1 MSMNLLFVS
10 AAFPPKSDPECLQTA
25 KYFKYL
31 KEEKAFN
38 VEVVTSKEPTL
49 FMPVDE
55 SLRSYD
61 SGYQNKVEVP
71 VYETKVTNFLLRK
84 ILREGI
90 DWPDSKFS
98 FHWQSNTVVKQLKLK
113 PDIIYSRSY
122 PLSSTV
128 LAYKLQKF
136 FQVPW
141 VLHLSDPWSISPTHK
156 FSRKQQEYHVKM
168 EQACFGAA
176 EKICLTSEK
185 LLEKYKKLY
194 RSFSAKFEYFPNVFD
209 KEEVVDNNNIVWG
222 NKLKIVYTGG
232 LAGLRSPDIFFKTL
246 LLLEEQVK
254 DLDEKLEVI
263 FAGQLDRRNKE
274 LVNAFQSRAKYFKH
288 IGSLSYAQTL
298 ALQKEA
304 HILLIIDNPIKDPE
318 DAVFFPS
325 KILDYLLAKRR
336 MLAITTIGGTTDS
349 VLNSLH
355 GDAYSFQYSGGIA
368 NGLVNALDSFEQKN
382 STYFITEEMPQVFE
396 ASYNVQRLKKIIRCL
411 SSGR

>member
-1 MSMNLLFVS
+1 MSVNLLFIS

-31 KEEKAFN
+31 KEVKTFN
-38 VEVVTSKEPTL
+38 IEVVTSKVPTL

-61 SGYQNKVEVP
+61 SGYKNKVEIP

-90 DWPDSKFS
+90 DWPDSKFT
-98 FHWQSNTVVKQLKLK
+98 FHWQSKRVIKHLSLK

-122 PLSSTV
+122 PLSSTL
-128 LAYKLQKF
+128 LAFKLQKF
-136 FQVPW
+136 YQVPW
-141 VLHLSDPWSISPTHK
+141 ILHLSDPWSISPIHQYSK
-156 FSRKQQEYHVKM
+156 KQQEYHEKM
-168 EQACFGAA
+168 EKACFLAA
-176 EKICLTSEK
+176 DKICLTSEK
-185 LLEKYKKLY
+185 LIEKYKKLY
-194 RSFSAKFEYFPNVFD
+194 SLFPEKFEYFPNVYD
-209 KEEVVDNNNIVWG
+209 KEEVVDNEFVWG
-222 NKLKIVYTGG
+222 NKLKVVYTGG
-232 LAGLRSPDIFFKTL
+232 LAGLRSPDTFFKAL

-254 DLDEKLEVI
+254 DLDEKLEVV
-263 FAGQLDRRNKE
+263 FAGPIDRRNKE
-274 LVNAFQSRAKYFKH
+274 LVNTFQSRAKYFKH
-288 IGSLSYAQTL
+288 INSLPYAQAL

-336 MLAITTIGGTTDS
+336 MMAITTIGGTTDS

-355 GDAYSFQYSGGIA
+355 GDVFSFQESEGIA
-368 NGLVNALDSFEQKN
+368 KGLKTALESFEKKN
-382 STYFITEEMPQVFE
+382 LAYFNTEEIPQVFE
-396 ASYNVQRLKKIIRCL
+396 ASYNVQRLQNILKCL